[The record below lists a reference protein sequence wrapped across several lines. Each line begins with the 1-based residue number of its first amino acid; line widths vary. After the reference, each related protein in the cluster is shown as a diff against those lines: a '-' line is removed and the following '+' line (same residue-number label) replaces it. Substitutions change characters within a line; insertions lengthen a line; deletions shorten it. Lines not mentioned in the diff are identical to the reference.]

1 MADHPSTNELSA
13 GRPGASGAAEPI
25 VLVEDDGNVR
35 VITLN
40 RPRRRNA
47 IDLPLRVR
55 LAEVIETAMDDDQVR
70 VLILTGAGGSFCSGG
85 DISTMTRLPEH
96 EARPRAEA
104 AQRVIRAI
112 WNGGKPVVA
121 AVEGAAM
128 GAGLALALACDRAI
142 AGADARFGTSFSR
155 VGLAGDM
162 GIFATLP
169 HRIGPA
175 AARQMLMFAGQVGA
189 SEAARIGLVDAVVD
203 SGQALAS
210 ARNDARRL
218 AEGPPLA
225 LAAVK
230 SMLARWPRDPF
241 EVLGDEIS
249 HQVALFDSDD
259 FAEGVA
265 AYHERR
271 APAFRGQQRLP
282 S

>member
-1 MADHPSTNELSA
+1 VT
-13 GRPGASGAAEPI
+13 EPV
-25 VLVEDDGNVR
+25 VLVSDDGDVR

-47 IDLPLRVR
+47 IDLALRAR
-55 LAEVIETAMDDDQVR
+55 LAEVIEEAMDADLVR

-96 EARPRAEA
+96 AARPRAEA

-112 WNGGKPVVA
+112 WHGGKPVIA

-128 GAGLALALACDRAI
+128 GAGLALALACDRAV
-142 AGADARFGTSFSR
+142 AGADARFGTSFST

-169 HRIGPA
+169 GRIGPG
-175 AARQMLMFAGQVGA
+175 AARQMLMFARRVDA
-189 SEAARIGLVDAVVD
+189 PEAARVGLVDAVVEP
-203 SGQALAS
+203 GKALAS
-210 ARNDARRL
+210 ALDDARLL
-218 AEGPPLA
+218 AAGPPLA

-241 EVLGDEIS
+241 EVLRDEVD

-265 AYHERR
+265 AYHEGRR
-271 APAFRGQQRLP
+271 PEFRGHQRPSPDGLP
-282 S
+282 